1 MSCSITERVSS
12 TSATVQSVST
22 IGSATIGPTSLS
34 IVRTSSGPSS
44 QPPRYREQSG
54 PEVNSVSTLAT
65 SPSSRQAI
73 DGAGTPSGA
82 DGPPQNG
89 PQSTSPQGSQFRS
102 KPCSAMLLCCCCKCP
117 WSNPGNKENGRARRS
132 ADDSPPSGC
141 KTKSGQEEIRVSAEE
156 LRSWG
161 KSFDK
166 LMKSNA
172 GRKVFRN
179 FLRGEYSEENILFW
193 LACEDFNKHTDKAYI
208 ERRSKLI
215 YMNYIHPDSSTEVS
229 LDSRVRDIVKKHL
242 QEPHPTMYDEAQ
254 LQIYT
259 LMQRDSYPRFL
270 NSPSFKELLQQA
282 DKKAKEKL
290 SIFLQPQKTPS
301 LHTIDLNSSLT
312 IIGEEH
318 GHASQSTPLLTAV
331 HPAATT
337 PVSDFSDRDQD
348 TN

>member
-12 TSATVQSVST
+12 TPATIQSVS
-22 IGSATIGPTSLS
+22 ATSGGNIGPSSLS
-34 IVRTSSGPSS
+34 IIESSSSSTHQVRC
-44 QPPRYREQSG
+44 RERVG
-54 PEVNSVSTLAT
+54 PEGNSLSTLAT
-65 SPSSRQAI
+65 SPSPRQPAE
-73 DGAGTPSGA
+73 GASTPSGD

-102 KPCSAMLLCCCCKCP
+102 KPCGTMLLCCCCKCP
-117 WSNPGNKENGRARRS
+117 WSNTGNKENGRTKGS
-132 ADDSPPSGC
+132 TIDDSPG
-141 KTKSGQEEIRVSAEE
+141 KGVQEEVRVSAEE

-166 LMKSNA
+166 LMKSAA

-193 LACEDFNKHTDKAYI
+193 LACDDFKKHTDKAYT
-208 ERRSKLI
+208 ERRSRLI

-229 LDSRVRDIVKKHL
+229 LDSRVREIVKKQL
-242 QEPHPTMYDEAQ
+242 QEPQPNMYDEAQ

-270 NSPSFKELLQQA
+270 NSPAFKDLMQQA
-282 DKKAKEKL
+282 EKKGKEKL
-290 SIFLQPQKTPS
+290 SIFLPPQKTPS
-301 LHTIDLNSSLT
+301 LHTIDLNSMQ
-312 IIGEEH
+312 IMGEEH

-331 HPAATT
+331 HPAATM

-348 TN
+348 AC

>member
-117 WSNPGNKENGRARRS
+117 WFVSF
-132 ADDSPPSGC
+132 
-141 KTKSGQEEIRVSAEE
+141 IR
-156 LRSWG
+156 
-161 KSFDK
+161 K
-166 LMKSNA
+166 LEWK
-172 GRKVFRN
+172 
-179 FLRGEYSEENILFW
+179 FLLIL
-193 LACEDFNKHTDKAYI
+193 
-208 ERRSKLI
+208 
-215 YMNYIHPDSSTEVS
+215 
-229 LDSRVRDIVKKHL
+229 
-242 QEPHPTMYDEAQ
+242 
-254 LQIYT
+254 
-259 LMQRDSYPRFL
+259 
-270 NSPSFKELLQQA
+270 
-282 DKKAKEKL
+282 
-290 SIFLQPQKTPS
+290 
-301 LHTIDLNSSLT
+301 
-312 IIGEEH
+312 
-318 GHASQSTPLLTAV
+318 
-331 HPAATT
+331 
-337 PVSDFSDRDQD
+337 
-348 TN
+348 